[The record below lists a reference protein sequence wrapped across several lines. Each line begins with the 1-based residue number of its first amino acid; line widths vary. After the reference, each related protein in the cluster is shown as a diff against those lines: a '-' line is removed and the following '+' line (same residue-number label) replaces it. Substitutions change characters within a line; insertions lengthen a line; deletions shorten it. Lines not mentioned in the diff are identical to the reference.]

1 MQNQVLFFSYCLKC
15 WFYPLFISCLR
26 LLSLGDL
33 VGLANPVP
41 KPACGFAG
49 SASSGFPVLYFLDYF
64 FLFKFTLSLLKF
76 CVKAE
81 GVIGR
86 PIEHKFRE
94 AS

>member
-1 MQNQVLFFSYCLKC
+1 MLVLPSLYFLLKA
-15 WFYPLFISCLR
+15 LI
-26 LLSLGDL
+26 LGDL
-33 VGLANPVP
+33 VGIANPVP

-49 SASSGFPVLYFLDYF
+49 SASSGFPVLYFLYYF

-86 PIEHKFRE
+86 PIEYKFRE